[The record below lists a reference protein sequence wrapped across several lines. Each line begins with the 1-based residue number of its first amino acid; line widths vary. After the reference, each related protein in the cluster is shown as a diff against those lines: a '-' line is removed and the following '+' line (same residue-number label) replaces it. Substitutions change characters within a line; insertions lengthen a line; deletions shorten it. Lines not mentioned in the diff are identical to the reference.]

1 MLEKDYLFQI
11 FLNYNKCTS
20 NWGTS
25 RKYEELYDLL
35 VSLGWFYW
43 LLTKGITDIGKD
55 NLR

>member
-35 VSLGWFYW
+35 VSLG
-43 LLTKGITDIGKD
+43 
-55 NLR
+55 